1 MGYAYNLRLDSS
13 LMDIDIAKSLL
24 SIAHSFKDNS
34 HPKNVFVAGC
44 GDGTEA
50 SAIRNLLQTNVVG
63 VDSGLL
69 NEYED
74 KSLKIL
80 NRDLMNLDF
89 PNSSFD
95 LVYSYHV
102 LEHVPDPLV
111 VLKKLSA
118 MLTPEGLLVVGFP
131 NRSRLLG
138 YVGSQNI
145 TLANLI
151 KWNLADYRFRIRGKF
166 KNEYGA
172 HAGFTQKEFV
182 SLAKP
187 YFSNINCVSNLYFLD
202 KYKQK
207 KGWVKF
213 LIKTGLSS
221 FFYPSIYFICRK

>member
-1 MGYAYNLRLDSS
+1 
-13 LMDIDIAKSLL
+13 MDMDIAKSLL
-24 SIAHSFKDNS
+24 SIAHNFKDTS
-34 HPKNVFVAGC
+34 HTKNVFVAGC

-50 SAIRNLLQTNVVG
+50 SAIRTLLKTNVVG

-74 KSLKIL
+74 KTLKIL

-89 PNSSFD
+89 PNNSFD

-102 LEHVPDPLV
+102 LEHVPDPAV

-118 MLTPEGLLVVGFP
+118 MLTSEGLLVVGFP

-145 TLANLI
+145 TMANLVR
-151 KWNLADYRFRIRGKF
+151 WNLADYRFRIRGKF
-166 KNEYGA
+166 KNEHGA
-172 HAGFTQKEFV
+172 HAGFTKKEFTN
-182 SLAKP
+182 LAKP
-187 YFSNINCVSNLYFLD
+187 YFSQIDYVSNLYFLD

-207 KGWVKF
+207 KGLVKF

>member
-1 MGYAYNLRLDSS
+1 
-13 LMDIDIAKSLL
+13 MDIDIAKSLL
-24 SIAHSFKDNS
+24 SIAHSYKDTS
-34 HPKNVFVAGC
+34 HTKNVFVAGC

-50 SAIRNLLQTNVVG
+50 SAIRTLLKANVVG

-74 KSLKIL
+74 KTLKIL

-102 LEHVPDPLV
+102 LEHVPDPSV
-111 VLKKLSA
+111 VLKKLSD

-145 TLANLI
+145 TLKNLI
-151 KWNLADYRFRIRGKF
+151 KWNLTDYGYRVRGKF
-166 KNEYGA
+166 KNEHGA
-172 HAGFTQKEFV
+172 HAGFTKREFIK
-182 SLAKP
+182 LAKP
-187 YFSNINCVSNLYFLD
+187 YFKKVDYVSNHYFLN
-202 KYKQK
+202 KYKNKQ
-207 KGWVKF
+207 GLVKF

-221 FFYPSIYFICRK
+221 FFYPSIYFICSK

>member
-1 MGYAYNLRLDSS
+1 MGYAYTLSLESS
-13 LMDIDIAKSLL
+13 MMDISIARSLL
-24 SIAHSFKDNS
+24 SIARSYKDWA
-34 HPKNVFVAGC
+34 HTKNVFVAGC

-50 SAIRNLLQTNVVG
+50 SAIRSLLKANVVG

-74 KSLKIL
+74 KTLKIL

-89 PNSSFD
+89 PNNSFD

-102 LEHVPDPLV
+102 LEHVPDPSV

-118 MLTPEGLLVVGFP
+118 MLTKEGLLVVGFP

-145 TLANLI
+145 TFNNLV
-151 KWNLADYRFRIRGKF
+151 KWNLTDYGYRIRGKF
-166 KNEYGA
+166 KNEHGA
-172 HAGFTQKEFV
+172 HAGFTKKEFLA
-182 SLAKP
+182 LAKP
-187 YFSNINCVSNLYFLD
+187 YFKQVDYVSNQYFLD
-202 KYKQK
+202 KYKDK
-207 KGWVKF
+207 KGLVQF
-213 LIKTGLSS
+213 LIKSGLSS